1 MSRILITGMSGN
13 GKTSVLEELARRGYR
28 TVETD
33 IDSWSV
39 WSDTGW
45 LWDEQ
50 RMAALLAEESPVPLF
65 VSGCVSNQGR
75 FYDRFEKV
83 VLLSAPLEVVLRRV
97 KERANNPYGKTLEQ
111 QAEIALNLREVEP
124 LLRRGAD
131 IELDSSRL
139 TITEIAD
146 ELQRQL

>member
-1 MSRILITGMSGN
+1 MSGN

-33 IDSWSV
+33 VNGWSV
-39 WSDTGW
+39 WSDAEGSPGW
-45 LWDEQ
+45 VWDEG

-75 FYDRFEKV
+75 FYDRFDAV
-83 VLLSAPLEVVLRRV
+83 VLLSAPLDVVLRRV
-97 KERANNPYGKTLEQ
+97 QERVNNPYGKTVEQ

-124 LLRRGAD
+124 LLRRGVTL
-131 IELDSSRL
+131 ELDTSRWSVM
-139 TITEIAD
+139 EVAD
-146 ELQRQL
+146 QLERLG